1 MTTYHEVL
9 FTLIKGQSVYLN
21 IDLIFSLLSG
31 SAKIFDQ
38 VVKWLKF
45 KYIVSNLRS
54 KNWAIV
60 AQEGQLVV

>member
-1 MTTYHEVL
+1 MTTYHKVL
-9 FTLIKGQSVYLN
+9 FKLIKGQSVYYNL
-21 IDLIFSLLSG
+21 DLTFSLLSG
-31 SAKIFDQ
+31 SAKIFHQ

-54 KNWAIV
+54 KNGAIV

>member
-1 MTTYHEVL
+1 MTTYHKVL

-21 IDLIFSLLSG
+21 IDLIFSLLLG

-54 KNWAIV
+54 KNWGIV